1 MIGGMATGDHLTDLL
16 AAAEEEF
23 AEAGF
28 RTGDF
33 ARVRELLA
41 EALAGAEQAGDPAGR
56 ARALDLLG
64 MVAHHDNIATLMSGH
79 RVPAH

>member
-1 MIGGMATGDHLTDLL
+1 MICGMATGDHLTELL

-41 EALAGAEQAGDPAGR
+41 EALAGAEQAGDLAAGR
-56 ARALDLLG
+56 
-64 MVAHHDNIATLMSGH
+64 VPSICSGWWH
-79 RVPAH
+79 TTTTSPS